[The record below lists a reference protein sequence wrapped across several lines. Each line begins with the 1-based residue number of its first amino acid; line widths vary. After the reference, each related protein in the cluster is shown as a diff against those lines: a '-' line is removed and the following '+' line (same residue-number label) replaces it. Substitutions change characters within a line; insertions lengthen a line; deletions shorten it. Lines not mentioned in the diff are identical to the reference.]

1 MTTPPTTTPAD
12 PQALQERLRQLGFY
26 GLLEHWD
33 AVHGAAWLP
42 ELVGWEQA
50 SRQRRSL
57 ERRLRNARLG
67 RFKPLADFD
76 WSWPKK
82 IDREQI
88 EDLSS
93 LRFLEEGANVIL
105 VGPNGVG
112 KSLIAKNLAHQ
123 ALRAGYT
130 VLFVT
135 ASEMLNDLAAQDS
148 ASALEKRLR
157 RYLRPRLL
165 ACDELGYLAYG
176 PHHADL
182 LFEVVSRRYGEKPL
196 LLTTNRPFAE
206 WNQTFPNASCVVTLV
221 DRLVHNAE
229 IVAIQGDSYRL
240 KEGQEKAAER
250 ARQRAAR
257 RTAVASRSK
266 AR

>member
-1 MTTPPTTTPAD
+1 MTTSPAEL
-12 PQALQERLRQLGFY
+12 PALHERLRRLGLH

-33 AVHGAAWLP
+33 AVHSAPWLP
-42 ELVGWEQA
+42 DLLAWEE
-50 SRQRRSL
+50 SERQRRSL

-67 RFKPLADFD
+67 RFKLLADFD
-76 WSWPKK
+76 WSWPQK
-82 IDREQI
+82 IDRAQI
-88 EDLSS
+88 EDLLH
-93 LRFLEEGANVIL
+93 LRFLDECANVIL
-105 VGPNGVG
+105 VGPNGIG
-112 KSLIAKNLAHQ
+112 KTLLAKNLAHQ
-123 ALRAGYT
+123 ALRAGHT
-130 VLFVT
+130 VLFLT

-165 ACDELGYLAYG
+165 ALDELGYLAYG

-182 LFEVVSRRYGEKPL
+182 LFEVVSRRYGEKPI

-250 ARQRAAR
+250 ARQRDSRTPPPAR
-257 RTAVASRSK
+257 TKTR
-266 AR
+266 

>member
-1 MTTPPTTTPAD
+1 MTTPPTTPAD
-12 PQALQERLRQLGFY
+12 PQALRERLRQLGFY

-33 AVHGAAWLP
+33 AVHGAGWLP
-42 ELVGWEQA
+42 ELVAWEQ
-50 SRQRRSL
+50 SERQRRSL

-67 RFKPLADFD
+67 RFKLLADFD
-76 WSWPKK
+76 WAWPKK
-82 IDREQI
+82 LDREQI
-88 EDLSS
+88 EDLLN
-93 LRFLEEGANVIL
+93 LRFLEERANVIL

-112 KSLIAKNLAHQ
+112 KTLLAKNLAYQ
-123 ALRAGYT
+123 ALRAGHS
-130 VLFVT
+130 VRFVT

-148 ASALEKRLR
+148 ASALEKRLH
-157 RYLRPRLL
+157 RYLQPALL
-165 ACDELGYLAYG
+165 VCDELGYLAYG

-206 WNQTFPNASCVVTLV
+206 WSQTFPNASCVVTLV

-229 IVAIQGDSYRL
+229 IVQIQGDSYRL

-250 ARQRAAR
+250 ARQRDARRSGAAR
-257 RTAVASRSK
+257 AKSR
-266 AR
+266 A

>member
-1 MTTPPTTTPAD
+1 MTTPPTTPAD
-12 PQALQERLRQLGFY
+12 PQALRERLRQLGFY

-33 AVHGAAWLP
+33 AVHGAGWLP
-42 ELVGWEQA
+42 ELVVWEQ
-50 SRQRRSL
+50 SERQRRSL

-67 RFKPLADFD
+67 RFKLLADFD
-76 WSWPKK
+76 WAWPKK
-82 IDREQI
+82 LDREQI
-88 EDLSS
+88 EDLLN
-93 LRFLEEGANVIL
+93 LRFLEERANVIL

-112 KSLIAKNLAHQ
+112 KTLLAKNLAYQ
-123 ALRAGYT
+123 ALRAGHS
-130 VLFVT
+130 VRFVT

-148 ASALEKRLR
+148 ASALEKRLH
-157 RYLRPRLL
+157 RYLQPALL
-165 ACDELGYLAYG
+165 VCDELGYLAYG

-229 IVAIQGDSYRL
+229 IVQIQGDSYRL

-250 ARQRAAR
+250 ARQRDARRSGAAR
-257 RTAVASRSK
+257 AKSR
-266 AR
+266 A

>member
-1 MTTPPTTTPAD
+1 MTQPPTTPAD
-12 PQALQERLRQLGFY
+12 PHDLRERLRQLGFH
-26 GLLEHWD
+26 GLLAHWD
-33 AVHGAAWLP
+33 AVHQADWLP
-42 ELVGWEQA
+42 QLVTFEQ
-50 SRQRRSL
+50 SERQRRSL

-76 WSWPKK
+76 WAWPKK

-88 EDLSS
+88 EDLLQ
-93 LRFLEEGANVIL
+93 LRFLEERANVIL

-112 KSLIAKNLAHQ
+112 KTMLAKNLAYQ
-123 ALRAGYT
+123 ALRAGHS
-130 VLFVT
+130 VRFVT

-148 ASALEKRLR
+148 ASALETRLR
-157 RYLRPRLL
+157 RYLQPTLL
-165 ACDELGYLAYG
+165 VCDEVGHLTYG

-182 LFEVVSRRYGEKPL
+182 LFEVVRRRYGEKPL

-206 WNQTFPNASCVVTLV
+206 WNHTFPNASCVVTLV

-229 IVAIQGDSYRL
+229 IVPIQGDSYRL
-240 KEGQEKAAER
+240 KEGQDKAAER

-257 RTAVASRSK
+257 RSPSRNK
-266 AR
+266 ART

>member
-1 MTTPPTTTPAD
+1 MTTPPTTPAD
-12 PQALQERLRQLGFY
+12 PQALRERLRQLGFY

-42 ELVGWEQA
+42 ELLAWEQA

-67 RFKPLADFD
+67 RFKLLADFD
-76 WSWPKK
+76 WAWPKK
-82 IDREQI
+82 LDREQI
-88 EDLSS
+88 EDLLN
-93 LRFLEEGANVIL
+93 LRFLEERANVIL
-105 VGPNGVG
+105 VGPNGIG

-165 ACDELGYLAYG
+165 ALDELGYLAYG
-176 PHHADL
+176 PHHVDL

-196 LLTTNRPFAE
+196 LLTTNRPFGE

-229 IVAIQGDSYRL
+229 IVD
-240 KEGQEKAAER
+240 
-250 ARQRAAR
+250 
-257 RTAVASRSK
+257 TAGTQTLSSPRP
-266 AR
+266 